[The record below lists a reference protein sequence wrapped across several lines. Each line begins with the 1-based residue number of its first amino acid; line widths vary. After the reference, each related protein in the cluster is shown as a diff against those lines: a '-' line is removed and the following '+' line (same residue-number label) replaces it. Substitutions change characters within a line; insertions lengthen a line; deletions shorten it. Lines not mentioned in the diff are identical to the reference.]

1 MLGGTSP
8 LRVRLSVICDDLN
21 VLGAVLVQR
30 FRGQALRL
38 ALLVVLPPTALHCFV
53 FGHGPHCAVVG
64 VARLAGCRANRNFA
78 AAAGSH
84 ADHGAAVAGV
94 VAGARVEDIS
104 TCCKSIG
111 HIAKCRSTATG
122 DRSHVTSQKH
132 R

>member
-1 MLGGTSP
+1 M
-8 LRVRLSVICDDLN
+8 RVRLSVICDDLY

-30 FRGQALRL
+30 FPGQALRL
-38 ALLVVLPPTALHCFV
+38 ALLVVLPPTAIRCWVFRPFV
-53 FGHGPHCAVVG
+53 FRHGPHYTVVG
-64 VARLAGCRANRNFA
+64 VARLGGMRANRNFA
-78 AAAGSH
+78 AAAGSY

-94 VAGARVEDIS
+94 VARARVDDIS
-104 TCCKSIG
+104 TCRKSIG